1 MRFKLILQRIR
12 GTEIPI
18 NYQYELSAVIYHI
31 LASSNSEYSA
41 WLHDNGFQDG
51 KKPFKL
57 FTFSRLSTP
66 FQINRVTSRLV
77 LKSHRVEWM
86 VSFLP
91 TQSTKNFI
99 EGIFKDQE
107 FDIADREG
115 GATFRVKE
123 IQMMPT
129 LENVENLEDVVYQT
143 LSPVCI
149 SQRNDRGYPDYLSP
163 ENPCYPQAILSGL
176 LARYRAIHEHDFE
189 GETYCRFQLL
199 SAPRPSLITIKSG
212 TKFQTKVRGYSFDF
226 KLELPFELL
235 QIAYESGVGEKGSMG
250 FGMIKAKDLL

>member
-1 MRFKLILQRIR
+1 MRFKLILERIR
-12 GTEIPI
+12 GREIPI
-18 NYQYELSAVIYHI
+18 NYQYELSSVIYHI
-31 LASSNSEYSA
+31 LANSNREYSE

-57 FTFSRLSTP
+57 FSFSRLSTP
-66 FQINRVTSRLV
+66 FQINRESYRLV
-77 LKSHRVEWM
+77 LRSNRVEWM
-86 VSFLP
+86 VTFL
-91 TQSTKNFI
+91 TSQSTKNFI
-99 EGIFKDQE
+99 EGVFKDQV
-107 FDIADREG
+107 FDIADSEG

-129 LENVENLEDVVYQT
+129 LENVENLDDIVYQT
-143 LSPVCI
+143 LSPICI

-163 ENPCYPQAILSGL
+163 EHPCYSQAILSGL
-176 LARYRAIHEHDFE
+176 LARYRAVCQTDFV
-189 GETYCRFQLL
+189 GETYCHFKLM
-199 SAPRPSLITIKSG
+199 STPRSSLITIKSG

-250 FGMIKAKDLL
+250 FGMIQAKGLI